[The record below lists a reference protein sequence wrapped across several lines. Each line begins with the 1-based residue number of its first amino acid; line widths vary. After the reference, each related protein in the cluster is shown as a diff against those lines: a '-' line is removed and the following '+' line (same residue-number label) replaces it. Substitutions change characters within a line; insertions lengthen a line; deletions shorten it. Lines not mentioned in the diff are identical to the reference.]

1 MPKVKWIGRPPPK
14 PYNALASLLRGY
26 KLASGMS
33 AEDIGEKL
41 GVTADNVRH
50 QIGKPPNQ
58 WNIGMLKQYC
68 DVLGI
73 PYEEALSAA
82 AK

>member
-1 MPKVKWIGRPPPK
+1 MPKVKRIAGGRER
-14 PYNALASLLRGY
+14 PYNALAALLRGY
-26 KLASGMS
+26 KLAAGMS
-33 AEDIGEKL
+33 ADEIGKRL

-50 QIGKPPNQ
+50 QIGKPADQ
-58 WNIGMLKQYC
+58 WNIGQLKRYC

-73 PYEEALSAA
+73 PYGEALDAA

>member
-1 MPKVKWIGRPPPK
+1 
-14 PYNALASLLRGY
+14 
-26 KLASGMS
+26 MS
-33 AEDIGEKL
+33 AEEMGKRL

-50 QIGKPPNQ
+50 QIGKPADQ
-58 WNIGMLKQYC
+58 WNIGQLKRYC

-73 PYEEALSAA
+73 PYGEALDAA